1 MLAMRAYEL
10 MVIFDGDLDES
21 TVAGVINQVTAQVE
35 SAGGTI
41 PKTDKWGR
49 RRFAYE
55 INHKTEGFYVV
66 FEIEAEPGALDNVD
80 RNLRLAD
87 EVVRH
92 KIIRLPDAEAHRRG
106 LLGAPAPVAEAAG

>member
-1 MLAMRAYEL
+1 MRAYEM
-10 MVIFDGDLDES
+10 MVIFDGELDES
-21 TVAGVINQVTAQVE
+21 AVAGVINQITAQVV
-35 SAGGTI
+35 SAEGSVA
-41 PKTDKWGR
+41 KTDKWGR

-55 INHKTEGFYVV
+55 INHKNEGSYVV
-66 FEIEAEPGALDNVD
+66 FEIEAEPGVLDGVD

-106 LLGAPAPVAEAAG
+106 LLGAPAPAAAEAAG

>member
-21 TVAGVINQVTAQVE
+21 TVAGVINTTTAQVE
-35 SAGGTI
+35 TAEGTVV
-41 PKTDKWGR
+41 KTDKWGR

-55 INHKTEGFYVV
+55 INHKNEGFYVV
-66 FEIEAEPGALDNVD
+66 FEIEAEPGALDTVD

-106 LLGAPAPVAEAAG
+106 LLGAPAPVAAAAE

>member
-1 MLAMRAYEL
+1 MLVMRAYEL

-35 SAGGTI
+35 EVEGSIA
-41 PKTDKWGR
+41 KTEKWGR

-66 FEIEAEPGALDNVD
+66 FEIEAEPGVLDGVE
-80 RNLRLAD
+80 RNLRFAD

-92 KIIRLPDAEAHRRG
+92 KLIRLPDSEAHRRG
-106 LLGAPAPVAEAAG
+106 LLGAPAPAVEAG

>member
-1 MLAMRAYEL
+1 MLAMRAYEM

-35 SAGGTI
+35 SADGTVATI
-41 PKTDKWGR
+41 DKKGR

-55 INHKTEGFYVV
+55 INHKNEGFYVV
-66 FEIEAEPGALDNVD
+66 FEIEAEPGALDGVD
-80 RNLRLAD
+80 RNLQLAD

>member
-1 MLAMRAYEL
+1 MRAYEL

-21 TVAGVINQVTAQVE
+21 TIAGVINQVTAQVE
-35 SAGGTI
+35 TADGVI
-41 PKTDKWGR
+41 AKTDKWGR

-55 INHKTEGFYVV
+55 IDHKTEGFYVV
-66 FEIEAEPGALDNVD
+66 FEIEAEPGALDTVD

-92 KIIRLPDAEAHRRG
+92 KIIRLPDHEAHKRG
-106 LLGAPAPVAEAAG
+106 LLGAPAPAVEAAG

>member
-1 MLAMRAYEL
+1 MRAYEM
-10 MVIFDGDLDES
+10 MVICDGDLDES
-21 TVAGVINQVTAQVE
+21 AVQGVINQATATIE

-41 PKTDKWGR
+41 AKTDKWGK

-55 INHKTEGFYVV
+55 INHKNEGFYVV
-66 FEIEAEPGALDNVD
+66 FEIEAEPGALDGVD
-80 RNLRLAD
+80 RNLQLAD

-106 LLGAPAPVAEAAG
+106 LLGAPAPVAAAAG

>member
-1 MLAMRAYEL
+1 MRAYEL

-21 TVAGVINQVTAQVE
+21 TVAGVINQATAQVE

-41 PKTDKWGR
+41 PKTEKWGR

-55 INHKTEGFYVV
+55 INHKNEGFYVV
-66 FEIEAEPGALDNVD
+66 FEIEAEPGALDVVD
-80 RNLRLAD
+80 RSLRLAD

-92 KIIRLPDAEAHRRG
+92 KIIRLPDSEAHRRG
-106 LLGAPAPVAEAAG
+106 LLGAAAPAVAAE

>member
-1 MLAMRAYEL
+1 MRAYEM

-21 TVAGVINQVTAQVE
+21 TVAGVINQVTAQVD
-35 SAGGTI
+35 SAGGTV
-41 PKTDKWGR
+41 PKTEKWGR

-55 INHKTEGFYVV
+55 INHKNEGFYVV
-66 FEIEAEPGALDNVD
+66 FEIEAEPGALDIVD
-80 RNLRLAD
+80 RSLRLAD

-106 LLGAPAPVAEAAG
+106 LLGAPAPVAAAAE